1 MKLIIIL
8 ITVALEH
15 FDEYLGGFLA
25 KLKQARQWAW
35 FHRLTAML
43 EKALSGMGAW
53 NGPAG
58 VAVTIAV
65 PVVAVWIVVAIL
77 DNFFGLFAIL
87 LSLLI
92 LVYCMGPKDLMVELA
107 QVAGTMGGSEESV
120 KAGAVQAF
128 VGSADAIVPESRG
141 RAVVEAAMVGA
152 CERAFSVICWFAV
165 LGWKGALI
173 YRLASELCNYKATSD
188 AFTAGAH
195 LIHKVL
201 AWIPARLT
209 ALALALSGNIAKGL
223 QGWRVFET
231 LSLDDNATAIKNAGL
246 GALQFF
252 ETSAT
257 DVERVQSVQ
266 ALLQKSLFVFI
277 GIIAALYVLVQIAF

>member
-35 FHRLTAML
+35 FHRVTAIL
-43 EKALSGMGAW
+43 DKALGGMGAW

-58 VAVTIAV
+58 VSVVIAV
-65 PVVAVWIVVAIL
+65 PVVAVWIIFAVL
-77 DNFFGLFAIL
+77 DNFFGLFTIL

-92 LVYCMGPKDLMVELA
+92 LVYCMGPKDLMVDLA
-107 QVAGTMGGSEESV
+107 QVAGVMGGSDESA
-120 KAGAVQAF
+120 KSSAVQAF
-128 VGSADAIVPESRG
+128 TGSAEAVVPESRG
-141 RAVVEAAMVGA
+141 RAVVEAAMVSA
-152 CERAFSVICWFAV
+152 CERAFAVICWFAV

-173 YRLASELCNYKATSD
+173 YRLVSELCGYKAASD
-188 AFTAGAH
+188 AFTAGAQ

-223 QGWRVFET
+223 QGWRVLET
-231 LSLDDNATAIKNAGL
+231 LSLDENATAIKNAGL

-257 DVERVQSVQ
+257 DAERIQSAQ
-266 ALLQKSLFVFI
+266 ALLQKSLFIFI
-277 GIIAALYVLVQIAF
+277 GIIAALYVLVQIIF